1 MATGRAP
8 AAGNGELGSGLTLE
22 SLRDEART
30 LSREEFEARH
40 GAAFL
45 LLSAVRPHAPQNT
58 FSTHLELLGDD
69 DASERTG
76 AISTLVYPLRSAV
89 HIVSVGRASDN
100 DVVVPDRS
108 ISRRHAFLK
117 RGADGGF
124 LVLDAG
130 SSNGTTVNGASV
142 MVRGAG
148 QPTRVRPGDTIRLG
162 GLEFTFADAKGLR
175 EFAASLR

>member
-1 MATGRAP
+1 MFAVRRNGRSASHLITLGRAP
-8 AAGNGELGSGLTLE
+8 
-22 SLRDEART
+22 
-30 LSREEFEARH
+30 
-40 GAAFL
+40 
-45 LLSAVRPHAPQNT
+45 
-58 FSTHLELLGDD
+58 
-69 DASERTG
+69 
-76 AISTLVYPLRSAV
+76 
-89 HIVSVGRASDN
+89 DN

-124 LVLDAG
+124 LILDAG

-148 QPTRVRPGDTIRLG
+148 QPTRVRAGDTVRLG

-175 EFAASLR
+175 EFAGSLR

>member
-1 MATGRAP
+1 MASGG
-8 AAGNGELGSGLTLE
+8 AAAARSSEVGSALPLG
-22 SLRDEART
+22 SLRDDSRS
-30 LSREEFEARH
+30 LSPEEFEARH

-45 LLSAVRPHAPQNT
+45 LLSSVAPHAPQNT
-58 FSTHLELLGDD
+58 FSTHLELVGDEETC
-69 DASERTG
+69 ERTG

-89 HIVSVGRASDN
+89 HIVSVGRAPDN

-108 ISRRHAFLK
+108 ISRHHAFLK

-124 LVLDAG
+124 LILDAG

-142 MVRGAG
+142 MVRRAG
-148 QPTRVRPGDTIRLG
+148 QPTRVRAGDTVRLG
-162 GLEFTFADAKGLR
+162 GLEFTFTDAKGLR